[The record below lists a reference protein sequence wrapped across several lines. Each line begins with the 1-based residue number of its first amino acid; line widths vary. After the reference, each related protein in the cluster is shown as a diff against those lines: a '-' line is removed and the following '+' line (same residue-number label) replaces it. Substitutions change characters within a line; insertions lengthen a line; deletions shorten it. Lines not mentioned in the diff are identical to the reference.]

1 MAEKTSIF
9 KIYIKQTKEW
19 IKVSEAVYY
28 AYYRPIWRTRMKM
41 QRYGE
46 CSCTKKNI
54 FLCDGIC
61 VDCEFYLRNN
71 TMSLSDPLSD
81 DSFPLEETLSD
92 YKQNVEE
99 VIQKNDTSRKL
110 YEEIQ
115 NLSDIE
121 QKICFLL
128 LEGKTETEIAKLLGV
143 NSVSNITYWKKKAF
157 GQLKKRLK
165 DFY

>member
-1 MAEKTSIF
+1 MADKNTNF

-19 IKVSEAVYY
+19 INVSESVYY
-28 AYYRPIWRTRMKM
+28 AYYRPIWRTRVKM

-46 CSCTKKNI
+46 CSCSKKHI

-61 VDCEFYLRNN
+61 IDCEFYLGNN
-71 TMSLSDPLSD
+71 TMSLFEPLGD

-92 YKQNVEE
+92 YTQNVEE
-99 VIQKNDTSRKL
+99 AIQKNDMIKKL

-121 QKICFLL
+121 QKICLLL
-128 LEGKTETEIAKLLGV
+128 LEGKTETEIAKRLKV

-157 GQLKKRLK
+157 GQLKKRLEK
-165 DFY
+165 FY